1 MGSIPVRV
9 TKKEAVTLK
18 RDRFFLRSLPA
29 SGTVPRVAYERTRA
43 GERPP
48 RASGRRDVSVF
59 PAGANSTCAIKH
71 YPNKTYPPWCRIA
84 QQTGAITRK
93 RNCFCLFLHKQTS
106 AGKCMLRTRAGE
118 RLPRASGRRDVSD
131 SLSAKVSGAKYYEP
145 NTSIIT

>member
-43 GERPP
+43 GERSP
-48 RASGRRDVSVF
+48 
-59 PAGANSTCAIKH
+59 H
-71 YPNKTYPPWCRIA
+71 
-84 QQTGAITRK
+84 
-93 RNCFCLFLHKQTS
+93 
-106 AGKCMLRTRAGE
+106 
-118 RLPRASGRRDVSD
+118 ASGRRDVSD

-145 NTSIIT
+145 NTFIIT